1 MSVIGFSKL
10 NAAKTHCKLKP
21 LTLFTFH
28 TNTRGSVLKQP
39 AISRYWY
46 SRTAG
51 SNKSNK
57 PGGTKIHFVSSKN
70 IFSGEKKTL

>member
-39 AISRYWY
+39 AISRYW
-46 SRTAG
+46 
-51 SNKSNK
+51 
-57 PGGTKIHFVSSKN
+57 
-70 IFSGEKKTL
+70 